1 MKTFYSKFGVL
12 GAIGLALLSTGCSA
26 TGGGTIYSETQYIRN
41 TQGQTV
47 ARIRDGNVYQPNG
60 VRTHRIDSTGNI
72 YSVRGA
78 NAGQRVGRI
87 AK

>member
-1 MKTFYSKFGVL
+1 MKILSSKFGVL
-12 GAIGLALLSTGCSA
+12 GAIGLALLSTGCA
-26 TGGGTIYSETQYIRN
+26 TGGSYSIHSDTQYIRN

-60 VRTHRIDSTGNI
+60 VRTHRIDSGGNI
-72 YSVRGA
+72 YSTQGP

-87 AK
+87 SK

>member
-1 MKTFYSKFGVL
+1 MKTLLIALAVL
-12 GAIGLALLSTGCSA
+12 ATGCSA
-26 TGGGTIYSETQYIRN
+26 TGGSASASNDTQYIRN
-41 TQGQTV
+41 TQGQPI

-78 NAGQRVGRI
+78 TAGQRVGKI
-87 AK
+87 K